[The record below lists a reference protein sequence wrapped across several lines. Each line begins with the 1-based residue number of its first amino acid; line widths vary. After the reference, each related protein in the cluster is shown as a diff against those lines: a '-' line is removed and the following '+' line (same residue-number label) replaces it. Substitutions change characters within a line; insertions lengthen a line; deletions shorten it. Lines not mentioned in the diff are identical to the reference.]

1 MKNNFA
7 LIVDTGLSNL
17 HSIQAA
23 CSNCRINFKV
33 SSSPSDL
40 KASGAIILP
49 GVGSFAKAV
58 KNLKELKIF
67 DLLREEI
74 LKEKPTLGICLGMQ
88 LLLNESEEFGLTEGL
103 SVIPGKVKKFDLNK
117 INYSKIPHIG
127 WNSIINPKN
136 SWRDTILESVN
147 NLDKMYFIH
156 SYFVKLKDQNQIL
169 SETQYGNFKFC
180 SSLRYKNIYATQF
193 HPEKSGTNGLK
204 ILKEFKKIFKL

>member
-23 CSNCRINFKV
+23 CSNCKINFKV

-40 KASGAIILP
+40 KLSGAIILP
-49 GVGSFAKAV
+49 GVGSFAKGV
-58 KNLKELKIF
+58 KNLKTLKIF
-67 DLLREEI
+67 DLLRKEI
-74 LKEKPTLGICLGMQ
+74 LKGKPTLGICLGMQ

-103 SVIPGKVKKFDLNK
+103 SVIQGKVKKFDFNK
-117 INYSKIPHIG
+117 IDYSKIPHIG
-127 WNSIINPKN
+127 WNSIINSKN
-136 SWRDTILESVN
+136 SWKDTILESVN
-147 NLDKMYFIH
+147 NLDKMYFVH

-193 HPEKSGTNGLK
+193 HPEKSGPNGLK
-204 ILKEFKKIFKL
+204 ILKEFKKIFSL

>member
-23 CSNCRINFKV
+23 CSNCKINFKV

-40 KASGAIILP
+40 KLSGAIILP
-49 GVGSFAKAV
+49 GVGSFAKGV
-58 KNLKELKIF
+58 KNLKALKIF
-67 DLLREEI
+67 DLLRKEI
-74 LKEKPTLGICLGMQ
+74 LKGKPTLGICLGMQ

-103 SVIPGKVKKFDLNK
+103 SVIQGKVKKFDFNK
-117 INYSKIPHIG
+117 IDYSKIPHIG
-127 WNSIINPKN
+127 WNSIINSKN
-136 SWRDTILESVN
+136 SWKDTILESVN
-147 NLDKMYFIH
+147 NLDKMYFVH

-193 HPEKSGTNGLK
+193 HPEKSGPNGLK
-204 ILKEFKKIFKL
+204 ILKEFKKIFSL